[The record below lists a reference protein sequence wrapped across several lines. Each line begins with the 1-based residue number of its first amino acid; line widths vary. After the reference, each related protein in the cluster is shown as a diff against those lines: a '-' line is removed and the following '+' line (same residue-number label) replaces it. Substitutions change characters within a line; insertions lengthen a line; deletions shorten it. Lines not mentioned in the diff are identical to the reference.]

1 MSLLFFLTHNWKLT
15 RLDFIQPNVCK
26 GRRCHRPTQ
35 GRQKSMAKK
44 LLHYLVAPAAVIT
57 AVMLLLIGIPFGI
70 HRMFVWFIPKGYD
83 LGGTVGIIVFD
94 ILVGGIIGVFVLTW
108 KIVAGLGC
116 LALCIT
122 KLIVKIIQQREA

>member
-1 MSLLFFLTHNWKLT
+1 M
-15 RLDFIQPNVCK
+15 
-26 GRRCHRPTQ
+26 Q
-35 GRQKSMAKK
+35 GKEVPSPQTGAAETMAKK
-44 LLHYLVAPAAVIT
+44 LLQYLVAPAAVIT
-57 AVMLLLIGIPFGI
+57 AVMFFCQPLYHPAGGKPDYILMLLLIGIPFGI
-70 HRMFVWFIPKGYD
+70 HRMFIWFIPKGYD

>member
-1 MSLLFFLTHNWKLT
+1 M
-15 RLDFIQPNVCK
+15 
-26 GRRCHRPTQ
+26 Q
-35 GRQKSMAKK
+35 GKEVPSPHTGVAETMAKK

-57 AVMLLLIGIPFGI
+57 AVMFFCQPLYYPAGGKPDYILMLLLIGIPFGI

-83 LGGTVGIIVFD
+83 LGGTVGIIMFD

>member
-1 MSLLFFLTHNWKLT
+1 MPSPHT
-15 RLDFIQPNVCK
+15 
-26 GRRCHRPTQ
+26 GAAE
-35 GRQKSMAKK
+35 SMAKK
-44 LLHYLVAPAAVIT
+44 LLQYLVAPAAVIT
-57 AVMLLLIGIPFGI
+57 AVLFFCQPLYYPSGGKPDYILMLLLIGIPFGI
-70 HRMFVWFIPKGYD
+70 HRMFIWFIPKGYS

>member
-1 MSLLFFLTHNWKLT
+1 MPSPQTGAAET
-15 RLDFIQPNVCK
+15 
-26 GRRCHRPTQ
+26 
-35 GRQKSMAKK
+35 MAKK
-44 LLHYLVAPAAVIT
+44 LLQYLVAPAAVIT
-57 AVMLLLIGIPFGI
+57 AVLFFCQPLYYPSGGKPDYILMLLLIGIPFGI

>member
-1 MSLLFFLTHNWKLT
+1 MPSPHT
-15 RLDFIQPNVCK
+15 
-26 GRRCHRPTQ
+26 GAAE
-35 GRQKSMAKK
+35 SMAKK
-44 LLHYLVAPAAVIT
+44 LLQYLVAPAAVIT
-57 AVMLLLIGIPFGI
+57 AVLFFCQPLYYPSGGKPDYILMLLLIGIPFGI

>member
-1 MSLLFFLTHNWKLT
+1 
-15 RLDFIQPNVCK
+15 
-26 GRRCHRPTQ
+26 
-35 GRQKSMAKK
+35 MAKK

-57 AVMLLLIGIPFGI
+57 AVMFFCQPLYYQAGGKPDYILMLLLIGIPFGI

-122 KLIVKIIQQREA
+122 KLIVKIIQHREA

>member
-1 MSLLFFLTHNWKLT
+1 M
-15 RLDFIQPNVCK
+15 
-26 GRRCHRPTQ
+26 Q
-35 GRQKSMAKK
+35 GKEVPSPQTGAAETMAKK
-44 LLHYLVAPAAVIT
+44 LLQYLVAPAAVIT
-57 AVMLLLIGIPFGI
+57 AVLFFCQPLYYPSGGKPDYILMLLLIGIPFGI

>member
-1 MSLLFFLTHNWKLT
+1 
-15 RLDFIQPNVCK
+15 
-26 GRRCHRPTQ
+26 
-35 GRQKSMAKK
+35 MAKK
-44 LLHYLVAPAAVIT
+44 LLQYLVAPAAVIT
-57 AVMLLLIGIPFGI
+57 AVMFFCQPLYYPAGGKPDYILMLLLIGIPFGI

-83 LGGTVGIIVFD
+83 LGGTVGIIMFD

-108 KIVAGLGC
+108 KIIAGLGC

>member
-1 MSLLFFLTHNWKLT
+1 M
-15 RLDFIQPNVCK
+15 
-26 GRRCHRPTQ
+26 Q
-35 GRQKSMAKK
+35 GKEVPSPHAGAAESMAKK
-44 LLHYLVAPAAVIT
+44 LLQYLVAPAAVIT
-57 AVMLLLIGIPFGI
+57 AVLFFCQPLYYPSGGKPDYILMLLLIGIPFGI

-94 ILVGGIIGVFVLTW
+94 ILVGGIIGVFVLAW

>member
-1 MSLLFFLTHNWKLT
+1 MPSPHT
-15 RLDFIQPNVCK
+15 
-26 GRRCHRPTQ
+26 GAAE
-35 GRQKSMAKK
+35 SMAKK
-44 LLHYLVAPAAVIT
+44 LLQYLVAPAAVIT
-57 AVMLLLIGIPFGI
+57 AVLFFCQPLYYPSGGKPDYILMLLLIGIPFGI

-122 KLIVKIIQQREA
+122 KLIVKIIQQRET

>member
-1 MSLLFFLTHNWKLT
+1 MPSPHTGAAET
-15 RLDFIQPNVCK
+15 
-26 GRRCHRPTQ
+26 
-35 GRQKSMAKK
+35 MAKK
-44 LLHYLVAPAAVIT
+44 LLQYLVAPAAVIT
-57 AVMLLLIGIPFGI
+57 AVMFFCQPLYYPTGGKPDYILMLLLIGIPFGI
-70 HRMFVWFIPKGYD
+70 HRMFIWFIPKGYD

>member
-1 MSLLFFLTHNWKLT
+1 M
-15 RLDFIQPNVCK
+15 
-26 GRRCHRPTQ
+26 Q
-35 GRQKSMAKK
+35 GKEVPSPQTGAAETMAKK

-57 AVMLLLIGIPFGI
+57 AVMFFCQPLYYPAGGKPDYILMLLLIGIPFGI

-108 KIVAGLGC
+108 KIIAGLGC

>member
-1 MSLLFFLTHNWKLT
+1 M
-15 RLDFIQPNVCK
+15 
-26 GRRCHRPTQ
+26 Q
-35 GRQKSMAKK
+35 GKEVPSPHTGAAETMAKK
-44 LLHYLVAPAAVIT
+44 LLQYLVAPAAVIT
-57 AVMLLLIGIPFGI
+57 AVLFFCQPLYYPSGGKPDYILMLLLIGIPFGI

>member
-1 MSLLFFLTHNWKLT
+1 
-15 RLDFIQPNVCK
+15 
-26 GRRCHRPTQ
+26 
-35 GRQKSMAKK
+35 MAKK
-44 LLHYLVAPAAVIT
+44 LLQYLVAPAAVIT
-57 AVMLLLIGIPFGI
+57 AVLFFCQLLYYPSGGKPDYILMLLLIGIPFGI

>member
-1 MSLLFFLTHNWKLT
+1 M
-15 RLDFIQPNVCK
+15 
-26 GRRCHRPTQ
+26 Q
-35 GRQKSMAKK
+35 GKEVPSPQTGAAETMAKK
-44 LLHYLVAPAAVIT
+44 LLQYLVAPAAVIT
-57 AVMLLLIGIPFGI
+57 AVMFFCQPLYHPAGGKPDYILMLLLIGIPFGI

>member
-1 MSLLFFLTHNWKLT
+1 MPSPHTGAAET
-15 RLDFIQPNVCK
+15 
-26 GRRCHRPTQ
+26 
-35 GRQKSMAKK
+35 MAKK
-44 LLHYLVAPAAVIT
+44 LLQYLVAPAAVIT
-57 AVMLLLIGIPFGI
+57 AVLFFCQPLYYPSGGKPDYILMLLLIGIPFGI

>member
-1 MSLLFFLTHNWKLT
+1 M
-15 RLDFIQPNVCK
+15 
-26 GRRCHRPTQ
+26 Q
-35 GRQKSMAKK
+35 GKEVPSPHTGAAESMAKK
-44 LLHYLVAPAAVIT
+44 LLQYLVAPAAVIT
-57 AVMLLLIGIPFGI
+57 AVLFFCQPLYYPSGGKPDYILMLLLIGIPFGI